1 MNLHPISLRRSI
13 LNFKGI
19 DVNIKN
25 KNMATSV
32 DCFNLN
38 CLPWQRIQSAVLS
51 RSGSKNHMENVD
63 EEAEARLLQEMNQER
78 IADDD
83 IVVIENRRDGGTIT
97 HHSPTGS
104 SASKERSVQHYSL
117 CFWSSLHTE
126 SGTFPLR
133 PSPFGNMCH
142 GCPLNSL
149 PFSAAAPF
157 LTPPPQK
164 KNHQE
169 RIYGLQSNFSCT
181 IEFISTLEKSQYIR
195 SSSVK

>member
-19 DVNIKN
+19 LANIKN

-32 DCFNLN
+32 DFFNLN

-117 CFWSSLHTE
+117 FLIVPTHKKWNFSFTAIFL
-126 SGTFPLR
+126 LR
-133 PSPFGNMCH
+133 L
-142 GCPLNSL
+142 LNSL
-149 PFSAAAPF
+149 PFWAVAPF
-157 LTPPPQK
+157 
-164 KNHQE
+164 
-169 RIYGLQSNFSCT
+169 
-181 IEFISTLEKSQYIR
+181 
-195 SSSVK
+195 